1 MPIRTPAESHDES
14 IVNSAADNRRSKSTP
29 DASSD
34 PARGASEVEALLH
47 PPSAARESADE
58 TLWTLEQLGAFL
70 QNEHLPDGS
79 PLESRFLAGSLDGE
93 VQRQTAA
100 YADGL
105 LGFALRRNSIRFAM
119 TPAKALALR
128 EAIASGEINGCVVE
142 AYPTEEELMAM
153 AGQLTTSTP
162 VEMLDGTAVG
172 FLAMHF
178 MARRGKIAHADTD
191 LARWVHFSYSD
202 TKPLWQVFAETS
214 EALDVA
220 PEEWVEPAGEYAPGI
235 PRVEYT
241 DAFIKIFATVRQTL
255 AIPPTLRQRLG
266 TARLVFTKV
275 TARLAP
281 DEEKWDWTEGAPP
294 LPPIGS
300 PPVKRDPLPNGPTF
314 IELLQQHADFLTTAE
329 ALALVASVSD
339 PTDVD
344 SYPSASLSSAEWCA
358 AIGEGPGG
366 HTASGALLEA
376 SGGLQ
381 LTTLTAS
388 ESSIDVY
395 ARPAVR

>member
-1 MPIRTPAESHDES
+1 MPIRTPAESHDEAS
-14 IVNSAADNRRSKSTP
+14 ANSVADNRGSKSTP

-34 PARGASEVEALLH
+34 PARGASEVEALLQ
-47 PPSAARESADE
+47 PPSAARESADG
-58 TLWTLEQLGAFL
+58 TLWTLEQLDAFL
-70 QNEHLPDGS
+70 RNEHLADGS

-100 YADGL
+100 YEDGL
-105 LGFALRRNSIRFAM
+105 LGFALRRESIRFPM
-119 TPAKALALR
+119 TPAKAVALR
-128 EAIASGEINGCVVE
+128 DAIASGEINGCVVE
-142 AYPTEEELMAM
+142 AYPTEEEVKAM
-153 AGQLTTSTP
+153 AAELKSSTP
-162 VEMLDGTAVG
+162 TELLDQTAVT

-178 MARRGKIAHADTD
+178 QARRGRIAHADTD

-214 EALDVA
+214 EALGVA

-235 PRVEYT
+235 PRMEYT
-241 DAFIKIFATVRQTL
+241 DAFIKVFATVRQAL

-281 DEEKWDWTEGAPP
+281 KKEKWDTTKGYPRLPRPDAPP
-294 LPPIGS
+294 A
-300 PPVKRDPLPNGPTF
+300 KRDPLPNGPTL

-339 PTDVD
+339 PTNVD

-381 LTTLTAS
+381 LTSLTAS